1 MGDTLRIIVVHSDD
15 SLRRIPNTRFN
26 RLKDGDPYERFPE
39 YAGERVRCVEII
51 AHLPQRQ
58 PVTILRVMYPILIFD
73 ADGRLDRR
81 RNEEERNVDRELWNA
96 DLGWMIG
103 AMSKEESQR
112 EQEYFTTLRDL
123 EFRWIPD
130 GLMER
135 KIKEF
140 AFGRELRRVRN

>member
-51 AHLPQRQ
+51 AHLHQRQ
-58 PVTILRVMYPILIFD
+58 PVTILRIIYPILTFD

-81 RNEEERNVDRELWNA
+81 RNDEERKVDGDMWNA
-96 DLGWMIG
+96 HLGYILG
-103 AMSKEESQR
+103 DVSKEESQR

-123 EFRWIPD
+123 KFRWIPD
-130 GLMER
+130 ERLER

-140 AFGRELRRVRN
+140 AFGSELRRVRN